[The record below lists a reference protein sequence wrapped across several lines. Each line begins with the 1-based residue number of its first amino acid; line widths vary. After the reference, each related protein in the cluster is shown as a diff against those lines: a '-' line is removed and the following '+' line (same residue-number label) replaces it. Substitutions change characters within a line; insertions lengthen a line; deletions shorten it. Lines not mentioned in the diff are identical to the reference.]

1 MATWLEEPLA
11 RVRAIVEGSYPSV
24 AVPGRSVT
32 AGRFLRSEYRGNPA
46 DPQWPGTDFHR
57 RYLVTVASVRNVP
70 GAAPNHRTGRV
81 LKSVL
86 VNVAMGY
93 VVQPDGRHE
102 RDGSCPDEEAATQL
116 GAEDAHELEEALS
129 WPDFWA
135 GTSPSIAQIRTAGD
149 VTATVLVPRRRVLVV
164 SQWDVTVD
172 YAPGQVWA

>member
-1 MATWLEEPLA
+1 MSTWLAQPLA
-11 RVRAIVEGSYPSV
+11 RLRAIIEGTYPSIAV
-24 AVPGRSVT
+24 AGRSTT
-32 AGRFLRSEYRGNPA
+32 AGRFLRSEYRGDPA

-57 RYLVTVASVRNVP
+57 RYLVTVAGVRNLA

-93 VVQPDGRHE
+93 VVQPDGRIT

-116 GAEDAHELEEALS
+116 AAEDAHELEEALC
-129 WPDFWA
+129 WPDFWG
-135 GTSPSIAQIRTAGD
+135 GTAPAIAQIRLTSD
-149 VTATVLVPRRRVLVV
+149 VSPAVLVPRRRVLVT

-172 YAPGQVWA
+172 YVPGQVWA